1 MRPLRVGPRP
11 FVIALLSVVF
21 VIALTQTLAF
31 AGKGVFSATVKF
43 LQRYSSERS
52 AQPAYSGVA
61 EQQPGR
67 RGFDPRELLDRGRGA
82 AQKPAGQHEFYFT
95 RAIYQSGWGWSR
107 WATDFPKSD
116 RQFMTIVD
124 RLIGLDASR
133 RENAIRLDDPNI
145 RKYPFL
151 YALEVGDIALS
162 PPEVEGLRNYLL
174 AGGFLVIDDF
184 WGSWQWAN
192 FEQQIRR
199 VLPEYPIVEI
209 PKDHPIFNTVYK
221 IDEVLQ
227 VPAMGNFYG
236 GRTWEQDGY
245 EAHVRGIFDEH
256 GRLMVVINWNTD
268 LGDAW
273 EWAERPEYPL
283 KFSTFAVEMGIN
295 FIVYAMS
302 H

>member
-1 MRPLRVGPRP
+1 MRPLRVVGSRP
-11 FVIALLSVVF
+11 FVMALLSVVLA
-21 VIALTQTLAF
+21 IMLTQTLAF
-31 AGKGVFSATVKF
+31 AWKDGFNTTVKF
-43 LQRYSSERS
+43 LQRYTSGRS
-52 AQPAYSGVA
+52 APAAYSGQA

-67 RGFDPRELLDRGRGA
+67 RGFDPRELLDRGRGTV
-82 AQKPAGQHEFYFT
+82 QDPGGPHEFYFT

-116 RQFMTIVD
+116 RQFMTIVG
-124 RLIGLDASR
+124 RLIGLDVSQ

-199 VLPEYPIVEI
+199 VFPEHPIVEI

-221 IDEVLQ
+221 IDEIIQ
-227 VPAMGNFYG
+227 VPAFGNFYG

-268 LGDAW
+268 LGDA
-273 EWAERPEYPL
+273 
-283 KFSTFAVEMGIN
+283 
-295 FIVYAMS
+295 
-302 H
+302 